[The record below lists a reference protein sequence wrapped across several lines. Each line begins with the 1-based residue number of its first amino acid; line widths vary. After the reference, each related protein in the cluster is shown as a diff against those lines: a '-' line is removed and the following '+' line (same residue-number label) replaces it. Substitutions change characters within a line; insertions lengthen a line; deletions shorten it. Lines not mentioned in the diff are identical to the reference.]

1 MKSSFIR
8 ISISL
13 LSFIVIAMSCS
24 EKPEDILIWNDP
36 PTTADTLYQNP
47 VFQPDLADPT
57 VVRAADGAFYAY
69 GTENNWSAGIHRMV
83 PILKSKD
90 LVNWEYVTDAFVARP
105 SWKNEG
111 GIWAPDVTF
120 VNSKYYMYYSISTW
134 GDSNPGIGL
143 AISDLPYGPF
153 VDQGKVF
160 DSKSIGVNNS
170 IDPYFIQTGTGRNK
184 KSYLFWGSFQ
194 GIYGIELSADLKTP
208 VGNKFKI
215 ANSNFEA
222 TYILERE
229 GKFYF
234 FGSLGSC
241 CEGTESRYRLAV
253 AVSTSITGPYLDKA
267 GNAINDVGQEGTLFL
282 SGDKEWG
289 WVGPG
294 HNAEIVTDDNGNDFI
309 LYHAIDVRNPYLAG
323 GATRRPL
330 MIDKISW
337 VDGWPKIKDGL
348 PSKTLQAA
356 PYFDRN

>member
-13 LSFIVIAMSCS
+13 LSFVVIAVSCS

-241 CEGTESRYRLAV
+241 CEGADSRYRLGVAV
-253 AVSTSITGPYLDKA
+253 ATSITGPYLDKE
-267 GNAINDVGQEGTLFL
+267 GNSINEVGREGTLFL
-282 SGDKEWG
+282 SGDREWG

-356 PYFDRN
+356 PYFERN

>member
-13 LSFIVIAMSCS
+13 LSFIVIAVSCS
-24 EKPEDILIWNDP
+24 EKPEEILIWNDP

-90 LVNWEYVTDAFVARP
+90 LVNWEYVTDAFVTRP

-153 VDQGKVF
+153 VDLGKVF

-348 PSKTLQAA
+348 PSKTLQVA
-356 PYFDRN
+356 PYFKRN